1 MEWTRSLEILNRTTA
16 RWVGAIACVSVAC
29 GGLSVDAVRS
39 RDVTEAIAA
48 LESNLAA
55 IRRRD
60 AEGYLAHYVDS
71 PDLVIASADSIMRGF
86 LFFAEARRADPTW
99 PDTLMTGP
107 PTVVWLSPGV
117 VWTAFQFTAVIGPDT
132 ARGVSERVFVK
143 TRDGWRITI
152 TGSME
157 Q

>member
-1 MEWTRSLEILNRTTA
+1 MRHVVHS
-16 RWVGAIACVSVAC
+16 IAVLAVVAGC
-29 GGLSVDAVRS
+29 GGSDVAAVRG
-39 RDVTEAIAA
+39 RDLVEATSV

-60 AEGYLAHYVDS
+60 AEGYLAHYLDS
-71 PDLVIASADSIMRGF
+71 PELVIASSDSLRRGF

-99 PDTLMTGP
+99 PDALETGP
-107 PTVVWLSPGV
+107 PTMVWLGPGV
-117 VWTAFQFTAVIGPDT
+117 VWAGFEFTAVIGSDT
-132 ARGVSERVFVK
+132 TWGVSERVFVK
-143 TRDGWRITI
+143 TLDGWKISI

>member
-1 MEWTRSLEILNRTTA
+1 MRRVVQSIA
-16 RWVGAIACVSVAC
+16 VVAAAVGC
-29 GGLSVDAVRS
+29 GGPDVATIRA
-39 RDVTEAIAA
+39 RDLVEVTAA

-71 PDLVIASADSIMRGF
+71 PELVIASSDSLRRGF

-99 PDTLMTGP
+99 PDALETGP
-107 PTVVWLSPGV
+107 PVMVWLSPGV
-117 VWTAFQFTAVIGPDT
+117 VWAGFEFTAVIGSDT
-132 ARGVSERVFVK
+132 TWGVSERVFVK
-143 TRDGWRITI
+143 TPSGWKISI